1 MVRETARVAAG
12 STTAALLTASALAAG
27 AAGTPQMNDQM
38 VALTAN
44 FQGPAASQLGS
55 SHEWYAPSS
64 GLFRVERSWQ
74 RRRTVV
80 VYDGRTLTH
89 AEDGVISRVTGSRAF
104 VRIAA
109 RASRRPIFSNPAI
122 VVYDAYGTGGA
133 TAKALQIRAS
143 NGGKVLDATL
153 SYQGENAP
161 KPAQIPIHVVRS
173 GTLPESAARG
183 RGLLTPPRGRIV
195 GETHQAP
202 AGAHPSFGEQGFWFG
217 STLGRAR
224 AMTTLEKWGADAVY
238 SPSPVGAYQS
248 GAAAR
253 RQATYETV
261 YRLPS
266 AAVNGLHLTRPSD
279 SPFPGLGVLGPRD
292 IWVQCFPS
300 SRGRPGLQQNT
311 PGTPIT
317 ISGGRHAMLY
327 AQAYT
332 QGSLEGISADIV
344 VGKSVCYSQGLISER
359 DFRRLARTLRPA

>member
-1 MVRETARVAAG
+1 MARETARVVG
-12 STTAALLTASALAAG
+12 WSTAAVLLTASPFAAG
-27 AAGTPQMNDQM
+27 AAGTTQIDDQM
-38 VALTAN
+38 VALTAT
-44 FQGPAASQLGS
+44 FQGTAASQLGS
-55 SHEWYAPSS
+55 SREWYAPSS

-74 RRRTVV
+74 GRRTVA

-89 AEDGVISRVTGSRAF
+89 AQEGVISRATGSRAF
-104 VRIAA
+104 VLIAA
-109 RASRRPIFSNPAI
+109 QTSRRPIFSNPAI
-122 VVYDAYGTGGA
+122 VVYDAYRTGGA
-133 TAKALQIRAS
+133 TAKALRIRAS

-161 KPAQIPIHVVRS
+161 KPAQIPIRVVRT
-173 GTLPESAARG
+173 GELLESAARSS
-183 RGLLTPPRGRIV
+183 GLLTSPRGRVV

-202 AGAHPSFGEQGFWFG
+202 AGAHPSFGEPGFWFG

-224 AMTTLEKWGADAVY
+224 ALTTIEKWGADGVY

-266 AAVNGLHLTRPSD
+266 AAVNGLHLPRPSD

-300 SRGRPGLQQNT
+300 SRGLPGLQPNT
-311 PGTPIT
+311 KGTPIT
-317 ISGGRHAMLY
+317 ITGGRHAMLY
-327 AQAYT
+327 VQTYT
-332 QGSLEGISADIV
+332 QGSLDGIWADIV

-359 DFRRLARTLRPA
+359 EFRRLARTLRPV